1 MQAPLTPMQKAEIDA
16 RINRWGVV
24 SAFLVTYVLFA
35 IPTAF
40 AGDYA
45 DYGDAHT
52 AFGTFLESV
61 DDLLNAV
68 LAPGSNAALFI
79 EAFFVFGVVWKLVT
93 SVAGYMLRS
102 KELIDV
108 FQALIL
114 IGIVRA
120 ILDFYGPLTS
130 ALFSWSGD
138 FASAIQEPIV
148 GTGDVFFVVDYLQN
162 ILAAI
167 THEDTSIFDGIKLAI
182 ATMILSLML
191 ILLSILAFLAVAW
204 AVWGFALS
212 KLIGWMFIP
221 FLLFERTVF
230 LFDGWLRFMVG
241 FLLYAVIARVN
252 LVLVLVLFAS
262 YFGLPLDSP
271 VGPDRAFPIPNV
283 DEIGGLMS
291 LLVIAILSLISTGG
305 FATALAG
312 GVGGFGQA
320 VGTVART
327 VALGLGGAA
336 RRAAATSR

>member
-1 MQAPLTPMQKAEIDA
+1 MQTPLNPIQQRAIEL
-16 RINRWGVV
+16 RINRFAVI
-24 SAFLVTYVLFA
+24 SAAVITYLVFF

-40 AGDYA
+40 AGDYS

-52 AFGTFLESV
+52 AFGTFLDSV
-61 DDLLNAV
+61 EDLLDAV
-68 LAPGSNAALFI
+68 LAPGSNAAAFI
-79 EAFFVFGVVWKLVT
+79 EAFFLFGVIYKLVT
-93 SVAGYMLRS
+93 VIAKYMLLAG
-102 KELIDV
+102 ELIDV
-108 FQALIL
+108 FQAIIL
-114 IGIVRA
+114 IAIVRA
-120 ILDFYGPLTS
+120 LLDFYGPVTS

-148 GTGDVFFVVDYLQN
+148 GTGDVFFVTEYIQN
-162 ILAAI
+162 IIAAI
-167 THEDTSIFDGIKLAI
+167 THEDTSIWDGIKIAF
-182 ATMILSLML
+182 ATMLLSGTLL
-191 ILLSILAFLAVAW
+191 ILSILAFFAVAW

-221 FLLFERTVF
+221 FLLFERTAF

-283 DEIGGLMS
+283 DEIGGLLS
-291 LLVIAILSLISTGG
+291 LLIIAILSLISTGR

-320 VGTVART
+320 VGTIART
-327 VALGLGGAA
+327 AALGFGGAA

>member
-1 MQAPLTPMQKAEIDA
+1 MQASLTPVQKTEIDA
-16 RINRWGVV
+16 RINRWSIVN
-24 SAFLVTYVLFA
+24 AFLVTYVFA

-68 LAPGSNAALFI
+68 LAPGSNAESFI
-79 EAFFVFGVVWKLVT
+79 DAFFHFGAVWKLVT

-102 KELIDV
+102 KELTDV
-108 FQALIL
+108 FQAVIL
-114 IGIVRA
+114 ICIVRA

-130 ALFSWSGD
+130 VLFSWSGD
-138 FASAIQEPIV
+138 FASAIQKPIV
-148 GTGDVFFVVDYLQN
+148 GTGDVFFVVDYVYN
-162 ILAAI
+162 IAAAL
-167 THEDTSIFDGIKLAI
+167 TYEDTSIFDGIKLIIGGLFMSIAI
-182 ATMILSLML
+182 GVLN
-191 ILLSILAFLAVAW
+191 ILAFLAVTW

-283 DEIGGLMS
+283 DEISGLMS
-291 LLVIAILSLISTGG
+291 LLVIAILSLISTGS
-305 FATALAG
+305 FATAIAG

-320 VGTVART
+320 LGTVART
-327 VALGLGGAA
+327 VALRLPAM
-336 RRAAATSR
+336 RA